1 MKDYGSRR
9 GLRICI
15 GSERSRRYLFAVCFA
30 LLGTTGEQ
38 TGSAQT
44 ATPSTLQQA
53 DIDSL
58 YHWAYSAAFGTGAY
72 RVGDEKVY
80 VLKIEPRFV
89 LPWLHSH
96 GVTTT
101 LRVPFT
107 IGVQTVDLKDLN
119 GIGDL
124 EDQLSTVTVVPGLEW
139 KIPMN
144 HAWALRPYAH
154 YGWGT
159 QVDGSESSLIYYF
172 GINSRFELSS
182 RGRSRNYLINA
193 LQYYGQIAREGSNDQ
208 FARIVTGLEGGY
220 PLGDYVINNRQ
231 LFFKPHIAHYWYFNG
246 VDVNQILQ
254 PPVKLKQEIEVGI
267 AVGIRDPEFV
277 KRFSVDRIG
286 VAIRRSED
294 VEGFRIYVSS
304 VFD

>member
-1 MKDYGSRR
+1 MDAGSRGVLSIR
-9 GLRICI
+9 I
-15 GSERSRRYLFAVCFA
+15 GSERSRKHLFAACIA
-30 LLGTTGEQ
+30 LLGTSGEQ
-38 TGSAQT
+38 AGPVQAAT
-44 ATPSTLQQA
+44 APALQQA
-53 DIDSL
+53 DVDSL

-80 VLKIEPRFV
+80 VLKVEPRFV
-89 LPWLHSH
+89 LPWLRGR

-107 IGVQTVDLKDLN
+107 IGVQNVDLKDLN

-124 EDQLSTVTVVPGLEW
+124 EDQLSTVTVAPGLEW
-139 KIPMN
+139 QIPMRR
-144 HAWALRPYAH
+144 AWVLRPYAH

-159 QVDGSESSLIYYF
+159 QVDGSESSLVYYF
-172 GINSRFELSS
+172 GVNSRFELTS
-182 RGRSRNYLINA
+182 RGDSRNYLINA
-193 LQYYGQIAREGSNDQ
+193 LQYYGQVAREGSNDQ

-220 PLGDYVINNRQ
+220 PLGDYLVDNKQ
-231 LFFKPHIAHYWYFNG
+231 LYFKPHIAHYWYFNG
-246 VDVNQILQ
+246 LDVNRILQ
-254 PPVKLKQEIEVGI
+254 PPVKLKQEFEVGL

-286 VAIRRSED
+286 VAIRKSED

-304 VFD
+304 VFE

>member
-1 MKDYGSRR
+1 MGEANS
-9 GLRICI
+9 
-15 GSERSRRYLFAVCFA
+15 
-30 LLGTTGEQ
+30 TG
-38 TGSAQT
+38 GSASGRGNRKSLARRLAVFIAILELVTVPSVSVQA
-44 ATPSTLQQA
+44 ATVPTLQQA

-89 LPWLHSH
+89 LPWLR
-96 GVTTT
+96 GRDVTTT

-119 GIGDL
+119 GIADL
-124 EDQLSTVTVVPGLEW
+124 ENQLSTVTVVPGLEW
-139 KIPMN
+139 KIPMRR
-144 HAWALRPYAH
+144 AWVLRPYAH

-159 QVDGSESSLIYYF
+159 QVHGSESSLIYYF
-172 GINSRFELSS
+172 GINSRFELGS
-182 RGRSRNYLINA
+182 RGDSRNYLINA
-193 LQYYGQIAREGSNDQ
+193 LQYYGQIPREGSNDQ

-220 PLGDYVINNRQ
+220 PLGDYVIHNRQ
-231 LFFKPHIAHYWYFNG
+231 LYFKPHIAHYWYFNG
-246 VDVNQILQ
+246 LDVNQILQ

-286 VAIRRSED
+286 VAIRRSKE

-304 VFD
+304 VFE